1 MSHSKLERFRRSAHR
16 EFQPVLPKK
25 ASFNC
30 LVARIDKAISVVK
43 DISAAASRNL
53 SNHSNQMMG
62 DYVGGACVF

>member
-1 MSHSKLERFRRSAHR
+1 MSHSKWERFRDSARR

-43 DISAAASRNL
+43 GIYSVCANAINAVLNED
-53 SNHSNQMMG
+53 
-62 DYVGGACVF
+62 

>member
-1 MSHSKLERFRRSAHR
+1 MSHSKLERVRHPAHR

-43 DISAAASRNL
+43 DIYPACANAINAGSKHTVNFRRRN
-53 SNHSNQMMG
+53 
-62 DYVGGACVF
+62 Y